1 MTLLA
6 DTVCMSVYVEHYICY
21 DIHMLDDSHSG
32 SLIFFFPIQ
41 GERSEFE
48 PERNEVKQTNTHPE
62 RLHRSHFF
70 IFDYYFQLFP
80 VVTTVIKQ
88 LKGPTTWPT
97 VVTAITRQ
105 RYSKLFSEM
114 VIWWP
119 PVDSHCY
126 YKSVFLKRI
135 DHTTEAAGFTK
146 HYLINDFAIQ
156 NICAKIFRQ
165 NTKPRPLLINMHV
178 NLLWVHWHWNIH
190 ILLFLLTNK
199 RQKKGTIMNFC
210 QIQKYLNL
218 IKIHSLVY
226 KWFVHCYIST

>member
-1 MTLLA
+1 MTFICWM
-6 DTVCMSVYVEHYICY
+6 TVTLVH
-21 DIHMLDDSHSG
+21 LF
-32 SLIFFFPIQ
+32 FFFPIQ

-105 RYSKLFSEM
+105 RHSKLFSEM

-199 RQKKGTIMNFC
+199 RQKKA
-210 QIQKYLNL
+210 L
-218 IKIHSLVY
+218 
-226 KWFVHCYIST
+226 

>member
-178 NLLWVHWHWNIH
+178 NLLWVHWH
-190 ILLFLLTNK
+190 
-199 RQKKGTIMNFC
+199 
-210 QIQKYLNL
+210 
-218 IKIHSLVY
+218 
-226 KWFVHCYIST
+226 

>member
-1 MTLLA
+1 
-6 DTVCMSVYVEHYICY
+6 MSVYVEHYIWY
-21 DIHMLDDSHSG
+21 KIYILDDSHSG
-32 SLIFFFPIQ
+32 SLNFFPNSRWKIWIWAW
-41 GERSEFE
+41 RKWSEADKHTPGKATSKPFF
-48 PERNEVKQTNTHPE
+48 PLWN
-62 RLHRSHFF
+62 LF
-70 IFDYYFQLFP
+70 IFDYFQLFP

-88 LKGPTTWPT
+88 LKGPITWPS

-105 RYSKLFSEM
+105 RHSKLFSEM

-135 DHTTEAAGFTK
+135 DHRTEAPEFTK

-178 NLLWVHWHWNIH
+178 NLLWVHWYWNIH
-190 ILLFLLTNK
+190 LLLFLLTNK
-199 RQKKGTIMNFC
+199 RQKKA
-210 QIQKYLNL
+210 L
-218 IKIHSLVY
+218 
-226 KWFVHCYIST
+226 